1 MLNTGSAMVTASATT
16 SLLKFII
23 FPDIVFVSA
32 PIFTQ
37 SALER
42 SAAGPHVL
50 AWRTVDDRDETHAV
64 TVLAGFVAAVVAG
77 PLY

>member
-1 MLNTGSAMVTASATT
+1 M
-16 SLLKFII
+16 KFII